1 MHVHGSTTQL
11 KLDSCFYSVH
21 YGSFQVEYQSFAE
34 DIGKL
39 VATRYTLATAFI
51 ACSVKFTQFV
61 TKVQKP
67 VNYTSNRT
75 ITVNDVTLVHSSDV
89 FL

>member
-1 MHVHGSTTQL
+1 MFLQRPLWKFPGGIS
-11 KLDSCFYSVH
+11 
-21 YGSFQVEYQSFAE
+21 EFAE

-75 ITVNDVTLVHSSDV
+75 ISVNDVTLVHSSDV

>member
-1 MHVHGSTTQL
+1 MWKFPGGIS
-11 KLDSCFYSVH
+11 
-21 YGSFQVEYQSFAE
+21 EFAE
-34 DIGKL
+34 DIGEL
-39 VATRYTLATAFI
+39 VASRYTLATFV

-61 TKVQKP
+61 MKAQKP

-89 FL
+89 FFQEQTTTGHMLW